1 MEELADAIF
10 ISTFIV
16 EAKRSAESLE
26 TFYKNKFAII
36 QKIILKSTC
45 KLSLIIVH
53 VYFSLCCRAYGMVS
67 DV

>member
-26 TFYKNKFAII
+26 TFYKNKFAI

-45 KLSLIIVH
+45 KLSWIIVH